1 MRRWLIG
8 VVGWAALWLGA
19 AAVPAQPAV
28 EVPAPLAPWTAWVLD
43 GHEHRR
49 CPFVLGQAPG
59 GAGQH
64 ACAWPGLLDLAVGA
78 EGARFSLGWRV
89 LAPSW
94 VALPGEARHPPLA
107 VTVDGRPAAWQWRG
121 GVPMLW
127 LAAGEHRI
135 EGRLDWTRRPERLA
149 VPEAIALLALRLD
162 GEAVPVPERAGGQ
175 LWLGRRQVEQ
185 AQDSLGLKVFRLLT
199 DGVPQRLET
208 RLQLEV
214 GGRARETVL
223 GPALPP
229 GFAIT
234 ALDGPLPAALDGE
247 GRLRVQV
254 RPGTWI
260 LTLHARA
267 VEIGATFAAASAP
280 APWPA
285 QEVWSVQTDPG
296 LRVVQPEGTRPVD
309 PGQAGSPFDVS
320 LPAFLVDA
328 DGGLALAERSRGRP
342 VGAPHRLSLERS
354 LWLDFDGR
362 GLVARDRIGGQLA
375 QGTRLDMAPPW
386 RLERASVDGQDQLL
400 TDAGQGT
407 GVELRRTRL
416 DLAATARLA
425 GWHTVPVAGWRHAF
439 DGASLSLQLPP
450 GWSLAHVSG
459 ADRVPAAWTA
469 RWRLLDVFLA
479 SLLVVLAL
487 RALGPLPAVGVLAY
501 LLLGYHSVGAPLW
514 TLVALLVLALVRGW
528 LPSGR
533 VDRAA
538 VVTAGVAFVAAVL
551 VALPFAAGQVRLALY
566 PQLEQDRVLS
576 GQEAA
581 LARLR
586 PARQEMVEA
595 VFMEPP
601 TESAEATLDR
611 VEVTGSRVQALRAPA
626 APPAPPAPP
635 VPLEPAP
642 ALDEYPADTV
652 LQAGQGDPDW
662 HWQQVDILLSGP
674 VAEDQTLRLWLSPPW
689 LTRLGRL
696 ALVVLLG
703 WLLWRLRPGQEARA
717 LFRGLRW
724 PGSGRAAGA
733 TALPAAL
740 LALAGLLQQAPALA
754 QPGGLPSP
762 ELLAELRERLLRPPP
777 CVPDCARLD
786 RAEIE
791 LDGRRLRLRLD
802 FDAAADV
809 LAPLPEG
816 GRLSAPVAVRV
827 GGSQAPVLRRDGQ
840 TWLRL
845 QPGRQQAEL
854 ELVLAAGDTVDLRF
868 PLPPGRVAVRAPG
881 WDVSGLDGPRLQG
894 DSLQLSRQRSAAPAG
909 AADAG
914 EVAAGVEAAPYV
926 QVERTIHLGLDWTVS
941 TRVLRVAPS
950 SAGFTVAVP
959 LLPGERPHDDRL
971 EVDDGQVRLAFSR
984 GQQQVAW
991 RSSLPVTPQLR
1002 LEAPPLAQRAERWLV
1017 VVGPFWRT
1025 GFSGTPALASGDPG
1039 STWHFAPFPGEH
1051 LVLEV
1056 ARPGAFAGSSQAID
1070 RAHLRVTGNPRLT
1083 EARLNYVLRATRAGQ
1098 QSLRLPADAELLSVA
1113 IDGRVHHLLP
1123 EDGALT
1129 LPVLPGSRRVELL
1142 FRQAGG
1148 VGPWW
1153 RSPAVDLGAPVANLD
1168 LEMAPPAGRWLLW
1181 AHGGGVGPAVLYWP
1195 YLVVLLAVA
1204 VALARTGLTPLGTGA
1219 WLLLGLGF
1227 STVSWQAGALVAAWL
1242 LVLGW
1247 RGRQA
1252 DLARHRA
1259 FVLLQVGLVALT
1271 AIALLSLL
1279 AAIPVALL
1287 GQPEMNVAG
1296 NGSSAGLLRWF
1307 FDRAGDGLPQVGV
1320 LSLPLWLY
1328 QLAILAWA
1336 LWLANALLGWLRW
1349 GWGCLGR
1356 GGLWPP
1362 RASKATAGPDA
1373 PPPAETASLP

>member
-19 AAVPAQPAV
+19 AAVSAQPAV
-28 EVPAPLAPWTAWVLD
+28 EVPAPLAPWTAWVLE

-64 ACAWPGLLDLAVGA
+64 ACAWPGLLELAVDA
-78 EGARFSLGWRV
+78 EGGRFSLGWRV

-94 VALPGEARHPPLA
+94 VALPGEVRHPPLA

-127 LAAGEHRI
+127 LAAGEYRI

-162 GEAVPVPERAGGQ
+162 GEPVPVPERAGGQ

-185 AQDSLGLKVFRLLT
+185 AQDSLGLKVFRLLS
-199 DGVPQRLET
+199 DGVPQWLET
-208 RLQLEV
+208 RLQIEV
-214 GGRARETVL
+214 GGRAREIVL

-229 GFAIT
+229 GFAVT

-267 VEIGATFAAASAP
+267 VEIAADFVAVSAP

-296 LRVVQPEGTRPVD
+296 LRVVQPEGPRPVD
-309 PGQAGSPFDVS
+309 PGQAGSPFDGS

-354 LWLDFDGR
+354 LWLDFDGG
-362 GLVARDRIGGQLA
+362 GLVARDRVSGQLA

-400 TDAGQGT
+400 TDAGQGA
-407 GVELRRTRL
+407 GVELRQTRL

-487 RALGPLPAVGVLAY
+487 RALGPLPAVVVLFY
-501 LLLGYHSVGAPLW
+501 LLLGYHSPGAPLW
-514 TLVALLVLALVRGW
+514 TLVLLLVLVLVRGW
-528 LPSGR
+528 LPAGR
-533 VDRAA
+533 LHRAA
-538 VVTAGVAFVAAVL
+538 MVAGAIAFVLAVL
-551 VALPFAAGQVRLALY
+551 VALPFAAGELRLALY

-576 GQEAA
+576 GQEASQWRQRASRHELTPAA
-581 LARLR
+581 LEA
-586 PARQEMVEA
+586 PAQSPEIA
-595 VFMEPP
+595 
-601 TESAEATLDR
+601 LDR
-611 VEVTGSRVQALRAPA
+611 IEVSGSRIAVPQAPPP
-626 APPAPPAPP
+626 PPAPPAPP
-635 VPLEPAP
+635 VAVEPAP
-642 ALDEYPADTV
+642 ALDSHPADSV

-662 HWQQVDILLSGP
+662 HWRQVDILLSGP
-674 VAEDQTLRLWLSPPW
+674 VGEERTLRLWLSPPW

-696 ALVVLLG
+696 ALVLLLG
-703 WLLWRLRPGQEARA
+703 WLLWRLRPGQGAA
-717 LFRGLRW
+717 APLQGLRW
-724 PGSGRAAGA
+724 PGRRRVAGA

-740 LALAGLLQQAPALA
+740 LALAGAVQAPPLAA
-754 QPGGLPSP
+754 QPAALPSP

-786 RAEIE
+786 RAEVE

-816 GRLSAPVAVRV
+816 GRMAAPVAVRV
-827 GGSQAPVLRRDGQ
+827 GAGQVPVLRRDGQ
-840 TWLRL
+840 AWLRL
-845 QPGRQQAEL
+845 QPGRQQVEL
-854 ELVLAAGDTVDLRF
+854 ELALAAGDAVDVRF
-868 PLPPGRVAVRAPG
+868 PLPPGRIAVRAPG
-881 WDVSGLDGPRLQG
+881 WELAGLEGARLQG
-894 DSLQLSRQRSAAPAG
+894 DSLQLSRQRSAAAAG
-909 AADAG
+909 DAEAG

-926 QVERTIHLGLDWTVS
+926 QVERTLHLGLDWTVS
-941 TRVLRVAPS
+941 TRVLRLAPAE
-950 SAGFTVAVP
+950 AGFTVSVP
-959 LLPGERPHDDRL
+959 LLPGERLHDERM
-971 EVDDGQVRLAFSR
+971 EVVEGAVRLAFSR
-984 GQQQVAW
+984 GQQQLAW
-991 RSSLPVTPQLR
+991 RSSLPVTPDLR
-1002 LEAPPLAQRAERWLV
+1002 LQAPPLDQRAEQWLV
-1017 VVGPFWRT
+1017 RVGPFWRV
-1025 GFSGTPALASGDPG
+1025 GFTGTPALAAGDPG
-1039 STWHFAPFPGEH
+1039 STWRFAPFPGEQ
-1051 LVLEV
+1051 LALEV
-1056 ARPGAFAGSSQAID
+1056 ARPPAVAGSSLAID
-1070 RAHLRVTGNPRLT
+1070 RARLRVTGNRRQT
-1083 EARLNYVLRATRAGQ
+1083 ESQLGYTVRATRAGQ
-1098 QSLRLPADAELLSVA
+1098 QVLRLPGDAELLSVA

-1123 EDGALT
+1123 EDGVLT
-1129 LPVLPGSRRVELL
+1129 LPVLPGSRRVELAL
-1142 FRQAGG
+1142 RQADGI
-1148 VGPWW
+1148 GPWW
-1153 RSPAVDLGAPVANLD
+1153 RSPVLDLGAPVANID
-1168 LEMAPPAGRWLLW
+1168 LEMAPPEGRWLLW
-1181 AHGGGVGPAVLYWP
+1181 THGGGVGPAVLYWP
-1195 YLVVLLAVA
+1195 YLGLLLAVA
-1204 VALARTGLTPLGTGA
+1204 VALARTRLTPLGAGA

-1247 RGRQA
+1247 RGRHPG
-1252 DLARHRA
+1252 LAGHRA
-1259 FVLLQVGLVALT
+1259 FALVQVGLVLLSA
-1271 AIALLSLL
+1271 AALLALVG
-1279 AAIPVALL
+1279 AIPVALL
-1287 GQPEMNVAG
+1287 GQPEMYVAG
-1296 NGSSAGLLRWF
+1296 NGSGARLLRWF
-1307 FDRAGDGLPQVGV
+1307 FDRSEAALPQAGV

-1328 QLAILAWA
+1328 QLAILSWA
-1336 LWLANALLGWLRW
+1336 LWLANALLNWLRW
-1349 GWGCLGR
+1349 GWGCLGQ

-1362 RASKATAGPDA
+1362 RPPRGDPRGTAPEAAGPTS
-1373 PPPAETASLP
+1373 PP